1 MRGRSREVVRRE
13 QGDTVAI
20 TAIPTH
26 QLAAALREGEE
37 ASGSELF
44 TIAASKDA
52 KIRESLAARPDAPL
66 SVLIL
71 LAQDS
76 KSGVRKAL
84 AANPA
89 VGLAASVLSMLA
101 SDKDTDVVLAL
112 AENAA
117 TPVETLRTLVDH
129 RKKAVREA
137 AEFRLLAL

>member
-1 MRGRSREVVRRE
+1 M
-13 QGDTVAI
+13 AL
-20 TAIPTH
+20 TAIPAD

-44 TIAASKDA
+44 NLATSKDS

-76 KSGVRKAL
+76 KSNVRRAL

-89 VGLAASVLSMLA
+89 VGAATSVLSILA
-101 SDKDTDVVLAL
+101 ADKDTDVVLAL
-112 AENAA
+112 VANAA
-117 TPVETLRTLVDH
+117 TPADTLRLLLDH
-129 RKKAVREA
+129 GKKNVRRSAEA
-137 AEFRLLAL
+137 HLLAV

>member
-1 MRGRSREVVRRE
+1 M
-13 QGDTVAI
+13 AL
-20 TAIPTH
+20 TAIPAD

-44 TIAASKDA
+44 NLATSKDP

-76 KSGVRKAL
+76 KSNVRKAL

-89 VGLAASVLSMLA
+89 VGIATSVLAILST
-101 SDKDTDVVLAL
+101 DKDADVALAL
-112 AENAA
+112 VENIA
-117 TPVETLRTLVDH
+117 TPATTLRALLDH
-129 RKKAVREA
+129 GKKNVRKA
-137 AEFRLLAL
+137 AESRLLAL

>member
-1 MRGRSREVVRRE
+1 M
-13 QGDTVAI
+13 AL
-20 TAIPTH
+20 TAIPAD

-44 TIAASKDA
+44 NLATSKDS

-76 KSGVRKAL
+76 KSNVRKAL

-89 VGLAASVLSMLA
+89 VGIATSVLSILA
-101 SDKDTDVVLAL
+101 TDKDTDVVLAL
-112 AENAA
+112 IENAA
-117 TPVETLRTLVDH
+117 TPAATLRVLLDH
-129 RKKAVREA
+129 GKKNVRRA
-137 AEFRLLAL
+137 AESRLLVL

>member
-1 MRGRSREVVRRE
+1 M
-13 QGDTVAI
+13 AL
-20 TAIPTH
+20 TAIPAD

-44 TIAASKDA
+44 NLATSKDA

-76 KSGVRKAL
+76 KSDVRKAL

-89 VGLAASVLSMLA
+89 VGIATSVLSML
-101 SDKDTDVVLAL
+101 STDKDADVVLAL
-112 AENAA
+112 VENRA
-117 TPVETLRTLVDH
+117 TPATTLRALLDH
-129 RKKAVREA
+129 GKKSVRKA
-137 AEFRLLAL
+137 AESRLLAL

>member
-1 MRGRSREVVRRE
+1 M
-13 QGDTVAI
+13 AL
-20 TAIPTH
+20 TAIPAD
-26 QLAAALREGEE
+26 QLAAALRDGEE

-44 TIAASKDA
+44 NLATSKDA

-76 KSGVRKAL
+76 KSNVRKAL

-89 VGLAASVLSMLA
+89 IGIATSVLSILG

-112 AENAA
+112 AGNAA
-117 TPVETLRTLVDH
+117 TPAATLRALLDH
-129 RKKAVREA
+129 GKKSVRKSAEA
-137 AEFRLLAL
+137 RLLAL

>member
-1 MRGRSREVVRRE
+1 M
-13 QGDTVAI
+13 AL
-20 TAIPTH
+20 TAIPTD

-44 TIAASKDA
+44 NLATSKDA

-76 KSGVRKAL
+76 KSNVRKAL

-89 VGLAASVLSMLA
+89 VGIAASVLSILA
-101 SDKDTDVVLAL
+101 ADKDTDVVLAL
-112 AENAA
+112 VENAA
-117 TPVETLRTLVDH
+117 TPVATVRALLDH
-129 RKKAVREA
+129 GKKNVRKASQA
-137 AEFRLLAL
+137 RLLGA

>member
-1 MRGRSREVVRRE
+1 M
-13 QGDTVAI
+13 AL
-20 TAIPTH
+20 TAIPTD

-44 TIAASKDA
+44 NLATSKDA

-76 KSGVRKAL
+76 KSNVRKAL

-89 VGLAASVLSMLA
+89 VGIAASVLSILA
-101 SDKDTDVVLAL
+101 ADKDTDVVLAL
-112 AENAA
+112 VENAA
-117 TPVETLRTLVDH
+117 TPVATVRALLDH
-129 RKKAVREA
+129 GKKNVRKGAQS
-137 AEFRLLAL
+137 RLLGV

>member
-1 MRGRSREVVRRE
+1 M
-13 QGDTVAI
+13 AL
-20 TAIPTH
+20 TAIPTD

-44 TIAASKDA
+44 NLATSRDA

-76 KSGVRKAL
+76 KSNVRKAL

-89 VGLAASVLSMLA
+89 VGIAASVLSILA
-101 SDKDTDVVLAL
+101 ADKDTDVVLAL
-112 AENAA
+112 VENAA
-117 TPVETLRTLVDH
+117 TPVATVRALLDH
-129 RKKAVREA
+129 GKKNVRKA
-137 AEFRLLAL
+137 AQSRLLDVSPA